1 LQGWFV
7 FTLQLLPGAIDR
19 QAANLNTLFNLV
31 LGLVA
36 LPLLTPISRVLSFLI
51 ESQSVDESGEPD
63 SYLDQLL
70 LQAPS
75 LALNQAAREELRLI
89 DQLKLMLRTVWL
101 MIAGK
106 NIRLVSKVEELQQR
120 LELIQEGLKDYLG
133 QISDEN
139 LSEEDVNWKFILLDY
154 SQDLTTVGLL
164 IKRDLCD
171 AAIRQVQSN
180 LEVSQED
187 KAELEALYARTLE
200 RMEKATLLVMS
211 RDSFLAEQFIREKE
225 QINVQVRLSRKTRV
239 EKPLSARSDS
249 AKVIDM
255 IDCLRRL
262 NSQLTSIGYAILRDV
277 SDSGKTSGPIA
288 PVEDEEALSQ
298 NAGPINMRQIVASH
312 GN

>member
-7 FTLQLLPGAIDR
+7 FILQLLPGAIDR

-180 LEVSQED
+180 LEVSR
-187 KAELEALYARTLE
+187 KIKPNWKLFT
-200 RMEKATLLVMS
+200 
-211 RDSFLAEQFIREKE
+211 REHLKE
-225 QINVQVRLSRKTRV
+225 WKKQ
-239 EKPLSARSDS
+239 PF
-249 AKVIDM
+249 
-255 IDCLRRL
+255 
-262 NSQLTSIGYAILRDV
+262 
-277 SDSGKTSGPIA
+277 
-288 PVEDEEALSQ
+288 
-298 NAGPINMRQIVASH
+298 
-312 GN
+312 

>member
-288 PVEDEEALSQ
+288 PVVDEEALSQ

>member
-1 LQGWFV
+1 MQGWFV
-7 FTLQLLPGAIDR
+7 FILQLLPGAIDR

-288 PVEDEEALSQ
+288 PVVDEEALSQ